1 MLKASAL
8 YMVIIIALVIA
19 IFSASLIATA
29 YYYRLA
35 YQKNMRF
42 GRLQLNLN
50 SATSMLLSSAYES
63 DEEQKL
69 DLFGEQTDSVVVR
82 KEHWGL
88 FGLGTAKAF
97 TLNDTLKKA
106 FLIAEDSGNDLTAV
120 YLSDED
126 RPLSVSG
133 STRITGEVQIPKAGI
148 KQAYVEGKPYAGK
161 ELVYGTIKNSSR
173 TLPQLSQ
180 LMLDEIEMYLSDTLS
195 NEAYAADS
203 LSNSFFNKSKIIRI
217 SLDNPTISN
226 TTITGRVIILCD
238 TVLTIGPDVQFKDIQ
253 IYAPSVVIKAGFKG
267 SCQLFAR
274 DSVIAE
280 KNTVFEYPSAIGIL
294 KKEEGSGQP
303 KIELGSD
310 SRFAGIIFTHEKKRS
325 ELQTVISLG
334 KNAIVKGEI
343 HAAGFI
349 KMEKPVTVEGKVSC
363 NRFIIQTPS
372 TLYENYLIDITINRN
387 SRSSYYLSSPLFE
400 RKAPNQILRWLN

>member
-19 IFSASLIATA
+19 VFSASLIATA
-29 YYYRLA
+29 YFYRLE

-50 SATSMLLSSAYES
+50 SAASILLSSAYVS
-63 DEEQKL
+63 TEEQRL
-69 DLFGEQTDSVVVR
+69 DLFGEQTDSVVLKKDR
-82 KEHWGL
+82 WGL
-88 FGLGTAKAF
+88 FAFGTAKAF

-106 FLIAEDSGNDLTAV
+106 FLIAEDTEKDQTAV

-133 STRITGEVQIPKAGI
+133 NTRITGDVQIPKAGI

-161 ELVYGTIKNSSR
+161 ELVYGSIKNSTR
-173 TLPQLSQ
+173 TLPQLNQS
-180 LMLDEIEMYLSDTLS
+180 MLDEIEKYLGDTLN
-195 NEAYAADS
+195 NEVYVSDS
-203 LSNSFFNKSKIIRI
+203 LSNSFFNEPKVIRVSRSSPAI
-217 SLDNPTISN
+217 TN
-226 TTITGRVIILCD
+226 TAITGRVIILCD
-238 TVLTIGPDVQFKDIQ
+238 TVLTIGPGAQLRDVLV
-253 IYAPSVVIKAGFKG
+253 YAPSIVVKEGFKG
-267 SCQLFAR
+267 SGQLFAR
-274 DSVIAE
+274 DSVVVE
-280 KNTVFEYPSAIGIL
+280 KKADFEYPSAIGIL
-294 KKEEGSGQP
+294 KKGEGGQP

-310 SRFAGIIFTHEKKRS
+310 CRLAGIIFTHEKKRS

-334 KNAIVKGEI
+334 KNAVVKGEI
-343 HAAGFI
+343 YAAGFI

-387 SRSSYYLSSPLFE
+387 SRSAYYLSSPLFE
-400 RKAPNQILRWLN
+400 HKAPNQILRWLN

>member
-19 IFSASLIATA
+19 VFSASLIATA
-29 YYYRLA
+29 YFYRLE

-50 SATSMLLSSAYES
+50 SATSILLSSAYNS
-63 DEEQKL
+63 AEEQKI
-69 DLFGEQTDSVVVR
+69 DLFGEQTDSVIVR
-82 KEHWGL
+82 KERWGL
-88 FGLGTAKAF
+88 FELGTVKAF

-106 FLIAEDSGNDLTAV
+106 FLIAEDAEKDQAAV

-180 LMLDEIEMYLSDTLS
+180 SILDDIEKYLSDTLNNGVYTS
-195 NEAYAADS
+195 DS
-203 LSNSFFNKSKIIRI
+203 ISNSFFNEPKVIRVSRSSPAI
-217 SLDNPTISN
+217 TN
-226 TTITGRVIILCD
+226 TAITGRVIILCD
-238 TVLTIGPDVQFKDIQ
+238 TVLTIGPGVQLRDVLV
-253 IYAPSVVIKAGFKG
+253 YAPSIVVKEGFKG

-274 DSVIAE
+274 DSVVVE
-280 KNTVFEYPSAIGIL
+280 KKADFEYPSAIGIL
-294 KKEEGSGQP
+294 KKGEGGQP

-310 SRFAGIIFTHEKKRS
+310 CRFAGIIFTHEKKRS

-343 HAAGFI
+343 YAAGFI
-349 KMEKPVTVEGKVSC
+349 KMEKPVTVEGKLSC

-387 SRSSYYLSSPLFE
+387 SRSPYYLSSPLFE